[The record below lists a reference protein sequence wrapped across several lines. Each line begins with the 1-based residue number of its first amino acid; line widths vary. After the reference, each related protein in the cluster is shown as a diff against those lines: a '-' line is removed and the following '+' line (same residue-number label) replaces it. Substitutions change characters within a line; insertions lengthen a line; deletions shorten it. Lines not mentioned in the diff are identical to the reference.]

1 MGNGNEP
8 CGVFPECE
16 WHIYENYE
24 FLRFDPDSTGAGR
37 VGLSRGNKLEQLVW
51 NEFVDTPE
59 RLSLVARAIRD
70 GIENDKN
77 LKEIRKVEDVD
88 DGFVIAQEGAI
99 LSKLHKVRERNAS
112 LVARKKA
119 NTLMRLVNWSV
130 KSAGLILIE
139 HTVNEGRAL

>member
-1 MGNGNEP
+1 M
-8 CGVFPECE
+8 
-16 WHIYENYE
+16 
-24 FLRFDPDSTGAGR
+24 
-37 VGLSRGNKLEQLVW
+37 SRGNKLEQLVW
-51 NEFVDTPE
+51 NEFADTPE

-112 LVARKKA
+112 LLARKKA